1 MLAAMLS
8 LSVKKVPEALVQA
21 LRARAERHHRSLQG
35 ELLAILEASVQQEAT
50 LTLDELY
57 ERGRARQ
64 LPARPRSREIV
75 RQARD
80 AR

>member
-1 MLAAMLS
+1 MPAAVLS

-35 ELLAILEASVQQEAT
+35 ELLAILEASVRQEAP

-57 ERGRARQ
+57 ARGKGRH
-64 LPARPRSREIV
+64 LSARPHSREIV